1 MLLLLLLL
9 LLLLCRCRLC
19 SGDNMDATMFQLR
32 SFVHQRLYAAAEE
45 ILGQVERTLRTA
57 LYGAEP
63 HAVKSPLIN
72 GAVTADKV
80 LQETSTQPFI
90 QEKSEIPGSSH
101 TSTNTENRD
110 GTYCLVQ
117 IDFKIKEE
125 QEELG
130 RDSQSQEVVSPPPEV
145 VKTEKE
151 THFINELPPVSS
163 DDSAAQSENS
173 DSDEEWMK
181 SKKGDVLQR
190 QNGSKKQHSQVAL
203 PDEDSSTKSHKDHSV
218 CPVCGKGFQYI
229 RPFMKHLK
237 THNRTCESTKE
248 LLSNLQSAHSKR
260 LVCDVCGKTFT
271 NPGCLHIH
279 SKIHTGIKD
288 FKCQDCGKSFVR
300 KEHLTVHM
308 RTHSGER
315 PYHCDVCGRA
325 FTQSQNLKVHRLTHS
340 GEKRYQCGSCG
351 KLFYTHGQLK
361 KHMKHF
367 SGDKGYCC
375 DICGKMFCQ
384 RGQLTQ
390 HMGAHAGGSTE

>member
-1 MLLLLLLL
+1 
-9 LLLLCRCRLC
+9 
-19 SGDNMDATMFQLR
+19 MFQLR

-45 ILGQVERTLRTA
+45 ILGEVEKTITLILHEAGVHRPR
-57 LYGAEP
+57 GEP
-63 HAVKSPLIN
+63 PATESPLTN
-72 GAVTADKV
+72 GSVTGD
-80 LQETSTQPFI
+80 STQPNTT
-90 QEKSEIPGSSH
+90 QQDKSEVPGSSH
-101 TSTNTENRD
+101 MSTDTENND

-125 QEELG
+125 QEEFG
-130 RDSQSQEVVSPPPEV
+130 VDSLTQEVISPSPEV
-145 VKTEKE
+145 VKTERDQPE
-151 THFINELPPVSS
+151 THMINELPPVSS

-173 DSDEEWMK
+173 DSDEEWLH
-181 SKKGDVLQR
+181 SKGAKVLQR
-190 QNGSKKQHSQVAL
+190 QNGSKKQKDQVAL
-203 PDEDSSTKSHKDHSV
+203 PDGDSSAKNQKDRSV

-237 THNRTCESTKE
+237 THNRTSESTKE
-248 LLSNLQSAHSKR
+248 LLSNLQSAHNKR

-315 PYHCDVCGRA
+315 PYHCDVCGKA
-325 FTQSQNLKVHRLTHS
+325 FTQSQNLKVHRLTHT
-340 GEKRYQCGSCG
+340 GERPYQCGPCG

-361 KHMKHF
+361 KHMKRF
-367 SGDKGYCC
+367 SGEKPFSC
-375 DICGKMFCQ
+375 DICGKIFCQ
-384 RGQLTQ
+384 REQMTE
-390 HMGAHAGGSTE
+390 HADAHARGSME